1 VSDTPPAWSD
11 PRLLALTALG
21 AVLRAFEVGAESLWI
36 DEIVTIDIV
45 STVPTHELFTFV
57 PQYQPHFPTY
67 YVLLD
72 LWTELVGTHP
82 AVVRAPGVVF
92 GVLSVPLLVRLGSR
106 LFDQPTGFLAGGL
119 VAISSFQ
126 LAHAQEARMYSL
138 VVLLTILSTEWLVRA
153 LNGAGRR
160 TVLGY
165 VVAASVLTY
174 THPMA
179 GLAVL
184 AQVLAVGVLHRGRV
198 VGLLGRRLV
207 VGLLVA
213 GGVGALP
220 LVAFVFETFLSG
232 IELTFTRFSGV
243 AVGETVVAFF
253 GQWPSPAV
261 AASVACAVV
270 SFAAIGGRDL
280 RSNWRTALTVALAMV
295 PLAVLLLA
303 SYLVTSFLWP
313 RYAIVAAPAWY
324 VLVGRGVVDVALP
337 AAASLRSST
346 AGGDAGLT
354 VVRRA
359 AAVVLAVTLVAG
371 TVGGTVAYHTTPDRE
386 QWEEAG
392 DLLDRRASDDAV
404 VLVSEC
410 VTRRAVVR
418 YTDRPHRIEGIV
430 GPETATGLPRTD
442 SEHVSRLVRST
453 DEVWVVYSHVADR
466 EVNRIG
472 RITGRTHT
480 KTLDRSFVGVR
491 VVRYEGNAS
500 VGTVASTRCR
510 DRNVPIASKNDA
522 KAVA

>member
-1 VSDTPPAWSD
+1 VSETPPAWSD

-21 AVLRAFEVGAESLWI
+21 AVLRVFEVGAESLWI
-36 DEIVTIDIV
+36 DEITTLDIV

-72 LWTELVGTHP
+72 LWTEFIGTHP
-82 AVVRAPGVVF
+82 AVVRAPAVIF
-92 GVLSVPLLVRLGSR
+92 GILSVPLLVRLGSR
-106 LFDQPTGFLAGGL
+106 LFDRPTGFLAGGL
-119 VAISSFQ
+119 LAISSFQ
-126 LAHAQEARMYSL
+126 LAHAQEARMYTL
-138 VVLLTILSTEWLVRA
+138 VVLLTIVSTEWLVRA

-160 TVLGY
+160 TALGY

-184 AQVLAVGVLHRGRV
+184 AQAFAVGVLHRDRV
-198 VGLLGRRLV
+198 VELLGGRA
-207 VGLLVA
+207 VGILVA
-213 GGVGALP
+213 GGVVALP
-220 LVAFVFETFLSG
+220 LAAFVFETFLSG
-232 IELTFTRFSGV
+232 IDLTFTDFSGV
-243 AVGETVVAFF
+243 AIGETVLAFF
-253 GQWPSPAV
+253 GEWPYPAV
-261 AASVACAVV
+261 AVSVACAVV
-270 SFAAIGGRDL
+270 LFAAIGGRDL
-280 RSNWRTALTVALAMV
+280 RSNWRTALTVSLAVV
-295 PLAVLLLA
+295 PLGVLLVA

-324 VLVGRGVVDVALP
+324 VLVGRGLRNVALP
-337 AAASLRSST
+337 AAGSLRSSVVDGT
-346 AGGDAGLT
+346 TGLT
-354 VVRRA
+354 VARRA
-359 AAVVLAVTLVAG
+359 AVVALAVTLVAG

-386 QWEEAG
+386 QWDEAG

-410 VTRRAVVR
+410 ITRRAVVR
-418 YTDRPHRIEGIV
+418 YTDRSHRIEGIV
-430 GPETATGLPRTD
+430 SPETATGLPQTD
-442 SEHVSRLVRST
+442 SERISRLVRSA

-472 RITGRTHT
+472 RITGRTHV
-480 KTLDRSFVGVR
+480 KTLDRSFVGVS

-500 VGTVASTRCR
+500 VSTAPSTRCR
-510 DRNVPIASKNDA
+510 DRNVPIASKNGV